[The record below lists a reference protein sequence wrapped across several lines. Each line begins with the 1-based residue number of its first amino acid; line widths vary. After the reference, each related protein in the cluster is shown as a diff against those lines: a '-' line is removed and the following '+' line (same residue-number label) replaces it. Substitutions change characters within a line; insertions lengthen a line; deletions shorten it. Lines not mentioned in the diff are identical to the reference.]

1 MKYLCK
7 RQSKNIDRPIAGIR
21 IDRDTHQ
28 ITSENRECFACQ
40 WRATPERVTK
50 VGGLQR
56 YANPQILLT
65 RSFIT
70 SPPGFTIGRRQPTR
84 AFFFTKTTYTT
95 IKGKLPEWSN
105 GPHSKCGDR
114 VTGPGVRIPH
124 FPQKAEGRQDLRL
137 KKRNSAE
144 FLFAYASMRLEF
156 TQKLERGGCKKNC
169 GSAKNQWG

>member
-1 MKYLCK
+1 M
-7 RQSKNIDRPIAGIR
+7 SMAGHAR
-21 IDRDTHQ
+21 KGNESRW
-28 ITSENRECFACQ
+28 ITKICEPSNLTYSEFHHISSRLYHRKKA
-40 WRATPERVTK
+40 
-50 VGGLQR
+50 
-56 YANPQILLT
+56 ANPCLLLHEND
-65 RSFIT
+65 IDHE
-70 SPPGFTIGRRQPTR
+70 
-84 AFFFTKTTYTT
+84 K
-95 IKGKLPEWSN
+95 KGKLPEWSN

-169 GSAKNQWG
+169 SMELSLFFGLRPFLLRLDFCKNARGSVRDGRSQSLTFF